1 MSIID
6 YIDTPFSNPL
16 LLPRFYHNYQVERHH
31 ERERETQCRQ
41 AGPGTLGNFTWKFR
55 SNVDARTFL
64 SNNGRYFFS
73 TFFEKSEKEGFVL
86 EKATRNHFETWKLG
100 KDLIFEL
107 FELVLGAQT
116 TTPSFPMPLVT
127 LAQALLFLC
136 FCLGLIVVT
145 EKKQLYQVDSALL

>member
-1 MSIID
+1 M
-6 YIDTPFSNPL
+6 
-16 LLPRFYHNYQVERHH
+16 
-31 ERERETQCRQ
+31 Q
-41 AGPGTLGNFTWKFR
+41 AGRARHTWKFHLEISFERRR
-55 SNVDARTFL
+55 SDVPIQQWKIP
-64 SNNGRYFFS
+64 FS